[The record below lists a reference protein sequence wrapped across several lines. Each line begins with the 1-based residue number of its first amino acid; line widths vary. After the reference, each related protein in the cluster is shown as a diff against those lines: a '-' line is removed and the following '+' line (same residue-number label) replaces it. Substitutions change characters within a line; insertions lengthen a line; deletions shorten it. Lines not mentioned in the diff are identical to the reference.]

1 METTT
6 NVNPPRKRFNKT
18 LLVIGAAGIAVLGGL
33 GTAYAKLDLFKS
45 AKTVY
50 LEAEANNFAQLSDD
64 FSQSFNEYEEYI
76 KPYLEKPVHS
86 TTELSQIAVDGTPAD
101 PQAEKIL
108 DLLKSAKLVI
118 QSNADE
124 SKRQQSGGVEVH
136 LKDRKLLTLEYVFDD
151 TKMGFRLPDFYPKYG
166 YVDLKD
172 RDTIKA
178 RYGEELPKRLITSRD
193 LYEALKVSRD
203 EVASVLRP
211 YALLYAESLKDSQV
225 TINKNASFS
234 EEGYQ
239 TSAREVT
246 VTFTDEEGKALL
258 TKIAEKAKADDKL
271 FDLIYGRYH
280 NVAVLLKDSG
290 YPDVQELSK
299 EEFKKE
305 YVKVFDDML
314 AEWKKTASTNDQLKM
329 VVLINSD
336 DEILSRKLVI
346 TGEQGKEE
354 QNFWHSVAFSNGA
367 DTYRRYSLFVDDD
380 GQKGEMTFRY
390 KGTTHSDKTTGTI
403 GFLFNAEPEVK
414 LDLSTTFE
422 TSKQDKKETGSYDF
436 TLNLKSA
443 DQPDDIALS
452 GRITT
457 SMTKTDS
464 ERDSEGTIKVNFDK
478 AAPDMPK
485 GISLNVKVKEAFG
498 KPLSIPAM
506 TPENA
511 VNIATVTDE
520 EIMAIQQ
527 EVADAAQSFMMKHQ
541 DLFQELMPAVPMP

>member
-6 NVNPPRKRFNKT
+6 NVIPPRKRFKKT

-64 FSQSFNEYEEYI
+64 ISQSFNEYEEYI

-86 TTELSQIAVDGTPAD
+86 TTELSQITVDGTPPN

-118 QSNADE
+118 QSNVDE

-136 LKDRKLLTLEYVFDD
+136 LKDRKLLTLDYFIDD
-151 TKMGFRLPDFYPKYG
+151 TKIGFRLPDFYPKYG

-172 RDTIKA
+172 RDTIKE
-178 RYGEELPKRLITSRD
+178 RFGEELPKRLITPRD
-193 LYEALKVSRD
+193 LYEAVKVPRD
-203 EVASVLRP
+203 EVADVIKP

-225 TINKNASFS
+225 TMNKNASFS

-239 TSAREVT
+239 TSVREVT
-246 VTFTDEEGKALL
+246 VTFTDEEAKALM
-258 TKIAEKAKADDKL
+258 TKIAEKAKSDDKL
-271 FDLIYGRYH
+271 FDLVYGRYH
-280 NVAVLLKDSG
+280 NVASLLKDSG
-290 YPDVQELSK
+290 YQDVEELSK

-314 AEWKKTASTNDQLKM
+314 ADLKRTTGTNDQLKM
-329 VVLINSD
+329 VMLINSD
-336 DEILSRKLVI
+336 DEILSRKLMI
-346 TGEQGKEE
+346 TGKQGKEE
-354 QNFWHSVAFSNGA
+354 QNLWQSVAFANGA
-367 DTYRRYSLFVDDD
+367 DKYRRYSLYVDDH
-380 GQKGEMTFRY
+380 GEKGEMTFRY

-403 GFLFNAEPEVK
+403 GVLVNVEREAK

-422 TSKQDKKETGSYDF
+422 ISKQDKKETGTYDF
-436 TLNLKSA
+436 TLNLKSE
-443 DQPDDIALS
+443 DHPEDIALS
-452 GRITT
+452 GRFST
-457 SMTKTDS
+457 TKTDS
-464 ERDSEGTIKVNFDK
+464 GRDSEGTIKLNFDK

-498 KPLSIPAM
+498 KPLNIPAM

-520 EIMAIQQ
+520 EIMSIQQ
-527 EVADAAQSFMMKHQ
+527 EAGTAAQSLMMKHQ
-541 DLFQELMPAVPMP
+541 DLFQELMPAMLMP

>member
-6 NVNPPRKRFNKT
+6 NVNPPRKSLKKT
-18 LLVIGAAGIAVLGGL
+18 LLVIGAAGIVVLGGL

-50 LEAEANNFAQLSDD
+50 LEAEANNLAQLADD

-76 KPYLEKPVHS
+76 KPYLDKPVHS
-86 TTELSQIAVDGTPAD
+86 TTELSQIAVDGSLPD
-101 PQAEKIL
+101 PQAEKIM

-118 QSNADE
+118 QSNVDE
-124 SKRQQSGGVEVH
+124 SKRQQSGGLELH
-136 LKDRKLLTLEYVFDD
+136 LKDSKLFTLEYVFDD
-151 TKMGFRLPDFYPKYG
+151 TKLGVRLPDFYPKYG

-172 RDTIKA
+172 RDAFKA
-178 RYGEELPKRLITSRD
+178 RFGEELPKRLVTSRD
-193 LYEALKVSRD
+193 MYEALKVSRD
-203 EVASVLRP
+203 EVTSVLKP

-246 VTFTDEEGKALL
+246 VTFTDEEGKALF

-299 EEFKKE
+299 EDFKKE

-314 AEWKKTASTNDQLKM
+314 TELKKTTSTKDQLKM
-329 VVLINSD
+329 VMLIND
-336 DEILSRKLVI
+336 DDQILSRKLII

-354 QNFWHSVAFSNGA
+354 QNFWQSVAFKNGA
-367 DTYRRYSLFVDDD
+367 DTYRRYSLFGDNN
-380 GQKGEMTFRY
+380 GKQGEMTFRY
-390 KGTTHSDKTTGTI
+390 KGTTHNDKTTGTI

-414 LDLSTTFE
+414 LDLNTTFE

-436 TLNLKSA
+436 TLKMKSA
-443 DQPDDIALS
+443 GEPEDIALS
-452 GRITT
+452 GKITS

-464 ERDSEGTIKVNFDK
+464 GRDSEGTIKVNIDQ
-478 AAPDMPK
+478 ATPDMPK
-485 GISLNVKVKEAFG
+485 GISLNVKVKEEFG

-506 TPENA
+506 SPDNA

-520 EIMAIQQ
+520 EIMAIQE
-527 EVADAAQSFMMKHQ
+527 EVAAAAQSFMMKHQ
-541 DLFQELMPAVPMP
+541 DVFQELMPAVPMP